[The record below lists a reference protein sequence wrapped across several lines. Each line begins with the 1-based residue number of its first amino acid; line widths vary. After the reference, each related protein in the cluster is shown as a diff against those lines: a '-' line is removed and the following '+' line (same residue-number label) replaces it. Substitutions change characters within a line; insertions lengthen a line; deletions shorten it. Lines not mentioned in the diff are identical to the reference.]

1 MTTATINKPYALFS
15 ILQWWI
21 DLFENDWPSEQ
32 NRK

>member
-1 MTTATINKPYALFS
+1 MTTAAIDKPYALFS

-21 DLFENDWPSEQ
+21 DLFETDWQSEG